1 MKSSFCYKNRWPFL
15 LFLALVMVSGC
26 EKIELG
32 EPYSCRV
39 GTKYWLDGNLS
50 FSIDSLR
57 DYRCPRD
64 VICIWGGDVDIY
76 LHIQQ
81 NLTEID
87 TLAGLYRKNP
97 FQTGDYT
104 WKILEV
110 NPWLKS
116 DQESNQSDYRVKLI
130 VTRN

>member
-1 MKSSFCYKNRWPFL
+1 M
-15 LFLALVMVSGC
+15 LFLALIFVSGC

-32 EPYSCRV
+32 EPFTCRV
-39 GTKYWLDGNLS
+39 GTKYWLNSTLS

-76 LHIQQ
+76 FHIQQ

-97 FQTGDYT
+97 LQTGDYS

-110 NPWLKS
+110 NPWLKINQ
-116 DQESNQSDYRVKLI
+116 DTNQSDYRVKLI
-130 VTRN
+130 VTKN